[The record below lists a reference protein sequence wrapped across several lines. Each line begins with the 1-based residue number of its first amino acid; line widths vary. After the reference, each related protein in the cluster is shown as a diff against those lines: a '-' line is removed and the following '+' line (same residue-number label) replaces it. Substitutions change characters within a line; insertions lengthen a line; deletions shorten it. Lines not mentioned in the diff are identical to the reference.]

1 MAAQTVVNGP
11 HRPLANYSPSPSLW
25 GDQFTKY
32 NSDPQVKE
40 KYSREIEALKNE
52 VRSLLTAPESN
63 MVDIMKL
70 IDTVERLGISY
81 HFNNEIE
88 EKIQQ
93 FFNLNTN
100 YEDEDYDLYTVAL
113 HFRLFRQHG
122 YPISSD
128 VFGKW
133 INGKG
138 ELKEIPMGD
147 AKGLL
152 SLYEA
157 TYLRRHGETILDDA
171 LDFTAAN
178 LKAMLPNLG
187 SPLKKQVAHALV
199 QSLHLGG
206 PRIESRHFISI
217 YEEEEQ
223 KNETLLRFAKLDYN
237 LVQIL
242 HKEELSEVTRWW
254 KKLDLISKLPYA
266 RDRVVECYFWTVAVY
281 YEPQYSRARIMLAKV
296 IAITSVL
303 DDTYD
308 SYGLIEEL
316 DILTKALERWDIKEI
331 DTLPEYMKVFYKE
344 VLKLHQQ
351 FEEELANEGRSYAVF
366 CAREAFKELANSY
379 NVEAKWFI
387 QGYMPPFEEYLSNAF
402 ITCAGGYLTLALF
415 LGVESVTKEEFEWL
429 SKKPKIVAAAMVI
442 NRVIDDIASY
452 EVEKERGQIATGIE
466 CYMKEKGVTKEEAM
480 NKFSELATNAWKDTT
495 EECLNPSSPYSRE
508 IFYRILNFDRIV
520 DVSYKDNQD
529 GYTRPEK
536 VLKPH
541 IIALFVD
548 EIKIN

>member
-1 MAAQTVVNGP
+1 M
-11 HRPLANYSPSPSLW
+11 L
-25 GDQFTKY
+25 
-32 NSDPQVKE
+32 
-40 KYSREIEALKNE
+40 
-52 VRSLLTAPESN
+52 
-63 MVDIMKL
+63 
-70 IDTVERLGISY
+70 
-81 HFNNEIE
+81 
-88 EKIQQ
+88 
-93 FFNLNTN
+93 FFH
-100 YEDEDYDLYTVAL
+100 A
-113 HFRLFRQHG
+113 
-122 YPISSD
+122 D

-138 ELKEIPMGD
+138 ELKEIPKGD

-157 TYLRRHGETILDDA
+157 SYLRRHGETILDDA
-171 LDFTAAN
+171 IDFTAAN
-178 LKAMLPNLG
+178 LKSMLPNLG
-187 SPLKKQVAHALV
+187 SPLKKQVAHALF

-206 PRIESRHFISI
+206 PRIESCHFISI

-242 HKEELSEVTRWW
+242 HKEELSEVARWW
-254 KKLDLISKLPYA
+254 KELDLISKLPYA
-266 RDRVVECYFWTVAVY
+266 RDRMVECYFWAVAVY
-281 YEPQYSRARIMLAKV
+281 YEPQFSRARIMLAKA

-351 FEEELANEGRSYAVF
+351 FEEELANEGRSYAAF
-366 CAREAFKELANSY
+366 YAREA
-379 NVEAKWFI
+379 
-387 QGYMPPFEEYLSNAF
+387 
-402 ITCAGGYLTLALF
+402 
-415 LGVESVTKEEFEWL
+415 
-429 SKKPKIVAAAMVI
+429 
-442 NRVIDDIASY
+442 
-452 EVEKERGQIATGIE
+452 VEKERGQMATGIE
-466 CYMKEKGVTKEEAM
+466 CYMKEKGVTREEAM
-480 NKFSELATNAWKDTT
+480 NKFSEIATNAWKDTT

-520 DVSYKDNQD
+520 DVGYKDNQD
-529 GYTRPEK
+529 GYTQPEK

-541 IIALFVD
+541 IMALFVD
-548 EIKIN
+548 QIKID